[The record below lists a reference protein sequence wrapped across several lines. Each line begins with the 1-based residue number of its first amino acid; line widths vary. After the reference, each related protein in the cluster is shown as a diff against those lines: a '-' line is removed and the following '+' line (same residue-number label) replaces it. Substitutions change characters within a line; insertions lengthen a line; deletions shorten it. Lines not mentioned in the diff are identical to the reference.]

1 MRMPLD
7 DDTALCRAFISL
19 HKEVKNL
26 SPEQIATYYWNN
38 MKGRIKTK
46 PYKKNNIQIKWLKED
61 FIQWF
66 TSDENQNRY
75 QSIIEAGETPSI
87 DRINSK
93 GNYEPSNCRII
104 PNKLNMALG
113 EVNGLIVRMAQ
124 LQEYLKKNQHWL
136 E

>member
-7 DDTALCRAFISL
+7 EDTALCRAFLTL
-19 HKEVKNL
+19 HKEVRDL

-38 MKGRIKTK
+38 MRSRIKTK
-46 PYKKNNIQIKWLKED
+46 LYKKNGIQIKWLKED

-66 TSDENQNRY
+66 TSEKNQNRY
-75 QSIIEAGETPSI
+75 QAIIEAGETPSI

-93 GNYEPSNCRII
+93 GHYESSNCRII

-124 LQEYLKKNQHWL
+124 LQEYLKANQHWL
-136 E
+136 Q